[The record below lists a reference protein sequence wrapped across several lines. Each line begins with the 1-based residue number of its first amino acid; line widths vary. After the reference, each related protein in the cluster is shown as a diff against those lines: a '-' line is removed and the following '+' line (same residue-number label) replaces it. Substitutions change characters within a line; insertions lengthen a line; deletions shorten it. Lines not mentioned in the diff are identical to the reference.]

1 MGKLTWECNGIEIVL
16 SDDEKAN
23 IFCDVDNLPC
33 SVTGSFDRRSAPG
46 MHGTNTYASSLS
58 GMQITISGAVMARN
72 MGSKSRPVERV
83 MTDYR
88 KRLCNAFNPLCV
100 GKLTRDMGDG
110 LYFVEARANSTPVFD
125 TVFGG
130 TLPFSVD
137 LYADEPYWKLD
148 DKRVIDIGPSETET
162 VFSGEAQEM
171 GEVLSISAAI
181 LNQSKSDQY
190 PIVRFWPAANKSI
203 LRNKTTGKILTLNQ
217 QITGDFY
224 VDVDTYPSKNTV
236 ELCRKK
242 SDGSYE
248 AIENVSYW
256 LSIDSSQDYYLVPG
270 LNELVV
276 ENATASVY
284 PAVSLIWYERELIV

>member
-1 MGKLTWECNGIEIVL
+1 MGKLTWECNGAEIVL
-16 SDDEKAN
+16 SDDEKAT

-33 SVTGSFDRRSAPG
+33 TVTGTFDRRSAPG
-46 MHGTNTYASSLS
+46 MQGTNTYSAALS
-58 GMQITISGAVMARN
+58 GMQIAISGTVMARN
-72 MGSKSRPVERV
+72 MGSKSRPVDLVLE
-83 MTDYR
+83 DYR
-88 KRLCNAFNPLCV
+88 KLLCSVFNPLFS
-100 GKLTRDMGDG
+100 GKLTRNMMGG
-110 LYFVEARANSTPVFD
+110 LYFVEARANSTPIFD

-148 DKRVIDIGPSETET
+148 DKRIIDIGPSETET
-162 VFSGEAQEM
+162 VFPGETQEM

-181 LNQSKSDQY
+181 LNQSHTGQY
-190 PIVRFWPAANKSI
+190 PIVRFWPAANKPI
-203 LRNKTTGKILTLNQ
+203 LRNKTTGKVLALNQ
-217 QITGDFY
+217 RITGDFY

-236 ELCRKK
+236 ELYRKK
-242 SDGSYE
+242 TDGSYE

-270 LNELVV
+270 VNELVV